1 MNIFKK
7 SVVGALLAA
16 SAMAVVV
23 PAAQAQVAGIG
34 TADEVSVIM
43 SSNAFKTGFQQI
55 NTTFGANL
63 NLIDTRSQEIQTLQQ
78 QLATKFDA
86 NKDQQ
91 LSPEEQQ
98 KMQVSNDPI
107 IAQIKAKEE
116 EMQTLELP
124 IRAAQIFVI
133 DTLDKN
139 YQQAIKDVAA
149 TKKVNIVLSP
159 DAVLWV
165 ASPDALNLNQ
175 ALTTRVDQLTP
186 TVNTTPPDPFNTRVA
201 YWPFTNRSSRSSNSA
216 LWRRSVR
223 PSNSRRSSNSRG
235 LSSQRSPDS
244 NLRHRL
250 LAKTAV
256 NLHGGSY
263 RL

>member
-1 MNIFKK
+1 MKNIRK
-7 SVVGALLAA
+7 SFAAALLAA
-16 SAMAVVV
+16 SAVVAAA

-43 SSNAFKTGFQQI
+43 NSNAFKTGFQQI
-55 NTTFGANL
+55 STTFGANL
-63 NLIDTRSQEIQTLQQ
+63 NTIDTRSREVQQLQQ

-98 KMQVSNDPI
+98 KMQASNDPLF
-107 IAQIKAKEE
+107 AQIKAKED
-116 EMQTLELP
+116 EMQNLELP

-139 YQQAIKDVAA
+139 YQQAMKDVSAS
-149 TKKVNIVLSP
+149 KKVNIVLSP

-175 ALTTRVDQLTP
+175 ALTTRLDQLTP
-186 TVNTTPPDPFNTRVA
+186 TVNITPPDPFNT
-201 YWPFTNRSSRSSNSA
+201 
-216 LWRRSVR
+216 
-223 PSNSRRSSNSRG
+223 SRRV
-235 LSSQRSPDS
+235 LAIYEQIQQVQQQRLMAAIRQQQQQQAQQQQQDQQPAQPGQQPATTPGEDG
-244 NLRHRL
+244 R
-250 LAKTAV
+250 
-256 NLHGGSY
+256 
-263 RL
+263 

>member
-16 SAMAVVV
+16 SAMAVVA

-186 TVNTTPPDPFNTRVA
+186 TVNTTPPDPFNT
-201 YWPFTNRSSRSSNSA
+201 
-216 LWRRSVR
+216 
-223 PSNSRRSSNSRG
+223 SRRV
-235 LSSQRSPDS
+235 LAIYEQVQQVQQQRVMAAIRQAQQQQAQQQQQGAQQPAQPGQQPPAPAPGEDG
-244 NLRHRL
+244 R
-250 LAKTAV
+250 
-256 NLHGGSY
+256 
-263 RL
+263 